1 MSGSPLLL
9 SRKSF
14 WSTRELDELS
24 HYNLIHDGA
33 TTATPIPDAG
43 AVACANAGASGTFL
57 ARSGST
63 VSWSPGILSAS
74 GEAATFVSRSKIT
87 ANLTLYTITIWA
99 DPIYSCTAF
108 ITTSRAFEPFR
119 KHISAT
125 YISRAILKRPYHT
138 RFEPPV
144 AL

>member
-1 MSGSPLLL
+1 MAQQQQPQYQMPAQLPVQMPGPVGPSSPAE
-9 SRKSF
+9 R
-14 WSTRELDELS
+14 R
-24 HYNLIHDGA
+24 
-33 TTATPIPDAG
+33 
-43 AVACANAGASGTFL
+43 
-57 ARSGST
+57 T